1 MKHRIKR
8 ANTAQPR
15 VVLYGSPHPVDVDS
29 LIEYLAELVCHHLD
43 EVRHELVWHYKN
55 GRK

>member
-15 VVLYGSPHPVDVDS
+15 VVLYGSPHPVVVDS
-29 LIEYLAELVCHHLD
+29 LIEYLEELAWYYWN
-43 EVRHELVWHYKN
+43 EVRHD
-55 GRK
+55 

>member
-15 VVLYGSPHPVDVDS
+15 VLLYGSPHPVDVDS
-29 LIEYLAELVCHHLD
+29 LIEYLAELV
-43 EVRHELVWHYKN
+43 WYYKN
-55 GRK
+55 GSK